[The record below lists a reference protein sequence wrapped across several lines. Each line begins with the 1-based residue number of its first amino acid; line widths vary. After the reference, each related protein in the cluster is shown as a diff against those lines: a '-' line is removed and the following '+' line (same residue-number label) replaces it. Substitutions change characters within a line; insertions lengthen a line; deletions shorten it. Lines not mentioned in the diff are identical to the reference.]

1 MAVLCGIVYGVWVGF
16 AFTTVGT
23 LLGEVG
29 NFFVFRY
36 FLPSTAG
43 TFERKSL
50 TCACLA
56 HICRHGGF
64 FIVLATRMSAIPRRL
79 TTAVFFSTV
88 GMGFWTFL
96 LAAVFSLLKC
106 LNVVYL
112 GVALSHTYRMAWA
125 NRQWSSGL
133 LSSVWSLLLTL
144 LLSVSGTA

>member
-23 LLGEVG
+23 LLGEMG

-79 TTAVFFSTV
+79 TTAVFFLPS
-88 GMGFWTFL
+88 GWAFGHFFL
-96 LAAVFSLLKC
+96 LPCFPF
-106 LNVVYL
+106 
-112 GVALSHTYRMAWA
+112 
-125 NRQWSSGL
+125 
-133 LSSVWSLLLTL
+133 SSV
-144 LLSVSGTA
+144 